1 MALSVITGLI
11 VLGILLILVE
21 IFFTPGFII
30 GLVGSAIVVVGLVN
44 TYSEYGYASGNIT
57 LIGVLIFLG
66 TVIVLAFKNGIWNRF
81 AIADVIDGKANNI
94 DKLTINVGDLGETIS
109 AIRPAGSA
117 IIGGQKMEVPPMEWV
132 CSGKCWEEM
141 LTAGRRCGG
150 MGKLRGKGRW
160 MGGRGGI

>member
-1 MALSVITGLI
+1 MALSVIIGLI

-44 TYSEYGYASGNIT
+44 TYSEYGYVTGNIT
-57 LIGVLIFLG
+57 LIGVLVLLG

-81 AIADVIDGKANNI
+81 AIADVIVGKANNI
-94 DKLTINVGDLGETIS
+94 DKLTINVGDVGETIS

-117 IIGGQKMEVPPMEWV
+117 IIGGQKMEVHTEGSLLLAKEAIV
-132 CSGKCWEEM
+132 VTKILNNKIYVEK
-141 LTAGRRCGG
+141 TN
-150 MGKLRGKGRW
+150 
-160 MGGRGGI
+160 

>member
-44 TYSEYGYASGNIT
+44 TYSEYGYGTGNIT
-57 LIGVLIFLG
+57 LIGVLVFLG

-81 AIADVIDGKANNI
+81 AIAGVIDGKANNI
-94 DKLTINVGDLGETIS
+94 DKLTINVGDVGETIS

-117 IIGGQKMEVPPMEWV
+117 IIGGQKMEVHTEGSLLLAKEAIV
-132 CSGKCWEEM
+132 VTKILNNKIYVEK
-141 LTAGRRCGG
+141 TN
-150 MGKLRGKGRW
+150 
-160 MGGRGGI
+160 

>member
-30 GLVGSAIVVVGLVN
+30 GLVGSAIVVVGLLN

-57 LIGVLIFLG
+57 LIGVLVLLG

-94 DKLTINVGDLGETIS
+94 DKLTINVGDTGETIS

-117 IIGGQKMEVPPMEWV
+117 IIGGQKMEVHTEGSLLLAKEAV
-132 CSGKCWEEM
+132 VVTKIVNNKIYVEK
-141 LTAGRRCGG
+141 TN
-150 MGKLRGKGRW
+150 
-160 MGGRGGI
+160 

>member
-1 MALSVITGLI
+1 MALSVIIGLI

-44 TYSEYGYASGNIT
+44 TYSEYGYVTGNIT
-57 LIGVLIFLG
+57 LIGVLVLLG

-94 DKLTINVGDLGETIS
+94 DKLTINVGDVGETIS

-117 IIGGQKMEVPPMEWV
+117 IIGGQKMEVHTEGSLLLAKEAIV
-132 CSGKCWEEM
+132 VTKILNNKIYVEK
-141 LTAGRRCGG
+141 TN
-150 MGKLRGKGRW
+150 
-160 MGGRGGI
+160 

>member
-57 LIGVLIFLG
+57 LIGVLVLLG

-94 DKLTINVGDLGETIS
+94 DKLTINVGDVGETIS

-117 IIGGQKMEVPPMEWV
+117 IIGGQKMEVHTEGSLLLAKEAIV
-132 CSGKCWEEM
+132 VTKILNNKIYVEK
-141 LTAGRRCGG
+141 TN
-150 MGKLRGKGRW
+150 
-160 MGGRGGI
+160 

>member
-44 TYSEYGYASGNIT
+44 TYSEYGYITGNVT
-57 LIGVLIFLG
+57 LIGVLVLLG

-94 DKLTINVGDLGETIS
+94 DKLTVNVGDVGETIS

-117 IIGGQKMEVPPMEWV
+117 IIGGQKMEVHAEGSLLLAKEAIV
-132 CSGKCWEEM
+132 VTKILNNKIYVEK
-141 LTAGRRCGG
+141 TN
-150 MGKLRGKGRW
+150 
-160 MGGRGGI
+160 